1 MTRRER
7 VHAAFRHREPDRTP
21 FFEKLIKS
29 PIADLVLGRPSVTH
43 NFVHRMGVLATR
55 EWEELV
61 EAEAVEI
68 ADTVERLDMD
78 LVRLGTNLGRGFARP
93 RPVGEFTWREGDSI
107 VRFIPGSPWVER
119 RAAKK
124 ASPRDAASTAASA
137 EDEQRAVMRELARDT
152 AEGGCAT
159 SPPSDDELYVLRRA
173 QEIMRERGL
182 DPAIFVSV
190 YAMPVCTLPR
200 YMFAWFY
207 DQPELLHRYYQ
218 RCSANALAW
227 IARYIELGAD
237 IVGLGGDLAA
247 DAGPLIS
254 PAHYREFVLP
264 HVRAQAQPCHAL
276 GAWCTTASDGD
287 LWSMLDILLIES
299 GVDGFEEIDAAAGM
313 DLRRLKAAYGE
324 RMTFVGNI
332 DIRRLLT
339 SASTAE
345 VERATIECIEAG
357 WGNGGHIL
365 MSSNCI
371 HEGIRP
377 ANFEAMVRAYRRHF
391 GIAGAPDPLAVSRL
405 DLPGYVVPS

>member
-1 MTRRER
+1 LTRRER
-7 VHAAFRHREPDRTP
+7 VEAAFRHHEPDRTP

-29 PIADLVLGRPSVTH
+29 PIADLVLGQPSVTH
-43 NFVHRMGVLATR
+43 NFVHRMSLLATC
-55 EWEELV
+55 EWEELM

-78 LVRLGTNLGRGFARP
+78 LVRLGTNMGRGFARP
-93 RPVGEFTWREGDSI
+93 EQIGEFTWREGESI

-119 RAAKK
+119 RPADGHV
-124 ASPRDAASTAASA
+124 ASPQDEERAMMRHLAQDVAAP
-137 EDEQRAVMRELARDT
+137 Q
-152 AEGGCAT
+152 
-159 SPPSDDELYVLRRA
+159 PPSDDELYVFRRVR
-173 QEIMRERGL
+173 EMMRERGL
-182 DPAIFVSV
+182 DPAVFVSV
-190 YAMPVCTLPR
+190 YTMPVCTLPR

-207 DQPELLHRYYQ
+207 DRPESLRRYYE
-218 RCSANALAW
+218 RCSANALRL
-227 IARYIELGAD
+227 IPKYIELGAD
-237 IVGLGGDLAA
+237 IIGLGGDLAA

-264 HVRAQAQPCHAL
+264 HIRAQAELCHAL

-287 LWSMLDILLIES
+287 LWSMLDLLLIES

-313 DLRRLKAAYGE
+313 ELRRLKRTYGE
-324 RMTFVGNI
+324 RMTFIGNM

-339 SASTAE
+339 GASVQE
-345 VERATIECIEAG
+345 VERATVECIEAG

-377 ANFEAMVRAYRRHF
+377 ANFEAMVRAYRSYF
-391 GIAGAPDPLAVSRL
+391 GIAGAPAPLAVAEL
-405 DLPGYVVPS
+405 DLPGYVIPA